1 MKMRQVITSVFCFFI
16 CISSAFSQI
25 DTISIQGIDCYN
37 DTGFIKLA
45 LSNTSYVLEA
55 DDWEHQP
62 MMIHYG
68 ILLIPTHLF
77 YKSNQ

>member
-1 MKMRQVITSVFCFFI
+1 MKMRQIITSVFCVFI

-37 DTGFIKLA
+37 DTGFINLDYLMHLMFLKQMIGNINL
-45 LSNTSYVLEA
+45 
-55 DDWEHQP
+55 

-68 ILLIPTHLF
+68 ILLIPTHYIL
-77 YKSNQ
+77 